1 MAAGPR
7 VEGNSY
13 RDTWY
18 GRYGLARLAG
28 QRPPGQRPPGL
39 GSQLQTTVVASYD
52 IVGSEDLNSGHAC
65 KASTSLSHFLSL
77 FSLLGFSEI
86 VSHLAQADPKLTM

>member
-1 MAAGPR
+1 MATGPR

-18 GRYGLARLAG
+18 GRYGLARLA
-28 QRPPGQRPPGL
+28 GQRPPGL